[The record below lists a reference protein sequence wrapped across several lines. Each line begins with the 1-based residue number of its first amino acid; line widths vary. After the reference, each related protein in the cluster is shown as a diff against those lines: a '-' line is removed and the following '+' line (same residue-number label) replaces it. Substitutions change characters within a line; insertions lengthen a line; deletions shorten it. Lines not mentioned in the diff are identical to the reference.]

1 MEQYRPGTSR
11 VFFDW
16 WFAAINGENKLPRVH
31 DKKLSIM
38 ALCALME
45 MSPSAIPNS
54 LMDGWPSVVGGA
66 LGIFKDLPKAV
77 ESELLTFLFPH
88 VASDKSKI
96 IDRKALEDAFMEDDD
111 DDDII
116 DDTKLLNFNEEEGVC
131 SSFYVSSEL
140 IQGTEDVW
148 DEDSAYLEMLARE
161 VFKFAVTIIFAGS

>member
-11 VFFDW
+11 TFFDL

-45 MSPSAIPNS
+45 MSPCAIPDS
-54 LMDGWPSVVGGA
+54 LKEGWPSVVGGA
-66 LGIFKDLPKAV
+66 LRIFKDLPKAV
-77 ESELLTFLFPH
+77 ESELLTLLCPH
-88 VASDKSKI
+88 VASDRSKI

-116 DDTKLLNFNEEEGVC
+116 DDTKLLNFNEEEGVS
-131 SSFYVSSEL
+131 SSFHILPEL
-140 IQGTEDVW
+140 ILNRRCLGRGFCI
-148 DEDSAYLEMLARE
+148 Y
-161 VFKFAVTIIFAGS
+161 